1 MRGQQSKTQLGSKV
15 ELLGGDREEVLTQE
29 EQGEGTYSRKR
40 RVILFLLT
48 RWWSMKIN
56 NNNHNIHQTDTGF

>member
-1 MRGQQSKTQLGSKV
+1 M
-15 ELLGGDREEVLTQE
+15 LGGDREEVLNQE
-29 EQGEGTYSRKR
+29 QQGEGTYSRKR

>member
-1 MRGQQSKTQLGSKV
+1 MLPSEKRLRKGCWVPLSRYMRGQQSKTQLGSKV

-29 EQGEGTYSRKR
+29 QQGEGTYSRKR

-48 RWWSMKIN
+48 R
-56 NNNHNIHQTDTGF
+56 